1 MEKTLNPGGKRPSAS
16 TSQTSQNQKPGT
28 SLGMMLTPSEA
39 ALLKQD
45 LKRSHEILS
54 KKAHKK

>member
-1 MEKTLNPGGKRPSAS
+1 MEKTLNPGGKRPS